1 MLPTTT
7 LGQGFGLEPVYLLGQ
22 ARPIPSE
29 AMKIIRA
36 LHLTA
41 ARPAHS
47 VASGH
52 WAGGGRWRSIIQ

>member
-29 AMKIIRA
+29 AMKIIRG
-36 LHLTA
+36 LHRTGKAEWFEENFGL
-41 ARPAHS
+41 
-47 VASGH
+47 
-52 WAGGGRWRSIIQ
+52 

>member
-29 AMKIIRA
+29 AMKIIQS
-36 LHLTA
+36 LHLTRA
-41 ARPAHS
+41 ARAVKLVQAP
-47 VASGH
+47 
-52 WAGGGRWRSIIQ
+52 